1 MQELSNDQYHQLCS
15 LLSKLND
22 NNIGQNSSQ
31 ASANLAEIESDP
43 WVIVAGDSQAR
54 LFIVS
59 LDLVLSLDEME
70 SIQKDL
76 FKRHSDY
83 HIVDEEIGMKLDFIW
98 APYATNLSHVITEF
112 KRNKI
117 YPYVL
122 VMGSSLWHMLHF
134 TNYSDYMVTLWFLWE
149 SLIPFLPVG
158 SDSTRGFHLF
168 WLGMPTFINRMLN
181 TEEKKG
187 KDDK

>member
-1 MQELSNDQYHQLCS
+1 MNRRHQPPPPTSSSSCLVFVITNDTIICY
-15 LLSKLND
+15 
-22 NNIGQNSSQ
+22 NS
-31 ASANLAEIESDP
+31 
-43 WVIVAGDSQAR
+43 R
-54 LFIVS
+54 LISFV
-59 LDLVLSLDEME
+59 SLDEME

-98 APYATNLSHVITEF
+98 APYATNLAHVITEF
-112 KRNKI
+112 KRNNT

-134 TNYSDYMVTLWFLWE
+134 TYYSDYMVSLRFLRE

-158 SDSTRGFHLF
+158 FASTWGFHLF
-168 WLGMPTFINRMLN
+168 WLGMPTLINIMPN
-181 TEEKKG
+181 T
-187 KDDK
+187 